1 MSAELVSCRRAR
13 LRLAFATVL
22 ALAAVLAPLQGR
34 ASAYGPEYDAAFR
47 AMMAEPTDLDIAFEF
62 AAVARRA
69 GDLEGAVGALERMLI
84 YNPDLPVVHYQLALL
99 YAGLG
104 SVEAAKRYCRSAL
117 NYGPPPQIR
126 ARIEAELAQLEEA
139 SRASTFS
146 GGVLLGFR
154 HQTNANAAPDDPAV
168 RVGGFPASLADG
180 FLERE
185 DSSILVSAG
194 LSHRWDLRRD
204 PAVFL
209 VSDLQVYG
217 ARQDALDSQDI
228 DLVAATVGPQ
238 FARPGGGMLR
248 PFLRGD
254 WIQLDGEALYRSVG
268 LGISWGG
275 PLSWLAGSRWSVEAA
290 GMHRDYR
297 KSARSP
303 AIDNRDGEN
312 YRVGGNLRASVDPA
326 LYVEGFGHLERQD
339 SDAGYES
346 WRAVRLGMR
355 AVRRLPA
362 PVGEGAWELS
372 LTGDAGIWGYESPDP
387 TVDPG
392 ESRSD
397 EEFGLTMGLTMPL
410 SGALSAVLEVRRQ
423 WRRSNLPNFEF
434 DNTSALAGVRAAF

>member
-1 MSAELVSCRRAR
+1 MSAEFASHRRAA
-13 LRLAFATVL
+13 LGL
-22 ALAAVLAPLQGR
+22 ALAAALALGAVLAPSQGR
-34 ASAYGPEYDAAFR
+34 ASPYGPEYDAAFR
-47 AMMAEPTDLDIAFEF
+47 AMMADPTDLDIAFEF

-84 YNPDLPVVHYQLALL
+84 YNPDLPVVHYQLARL

-104 SVEAAKRYCRSAL
+104 SVEAAKRYYRSAL
-117 NYGPPPQIR
+117 DYAPPPQIR
-126 ARIEAELAQLEEA
+126 ARIEAELERLEKA
-139 SRASTFS
+139 SRASSFS
-146 GGVLLGFR
+146 GSVLLGLR

-168 RVGGFPASLADG
+168 RVGGFPADLADE

-185 DSSILVSAG
+185 DSGILASAG
-194 LSHRWDLRRD
+194 LSHRWDLGRD

-209 VSDLQVYG
+209 VSDLRVYG
-217 ARQDALDSQDI
+217 ARQDELDSQDI

-248 PFLRGD
+248 PFVRGD
-254 WIQLDGEALYRSVG
+254 WVQLDGEALYRSIGV
-268 LGISWGG
+268 GISWGG
-275 PLSWLAGSRWSVEAA
+275 PLSRSPGARWFVEAA
-290 GMHRDYR
+290 AMHRDYR
-297 KSARSP
+297 RSARSP
-303 AIDNRDGEN
+303 AVENRDGEN
-312 YRVGGNLRASVDPA
+312 YRVNGNLRAPVDPA

-346 WRAVRLGMR
+346 WRAARLGIR

-372 LTGDAGIWGYESPDP
+372 LTGDAGVRGYDSPDP

-392 ESRSD
+392 KSRSD
-397 EEFGLTMGLTMPL
+397 EEFGLAMGLTVPL

>member
-1 MSAELVSCRRAR
+1 MS
-13 LRLAFATVL
+13 LAVATVL
-22 ALAAVLAPLQGR
+22 ALAAVLAPLQSR
-34 ASAYGPEYDAAFR
+34 ASPYGPEYDAAFR
-47 AMMAEPTDLDIAFEF
+47 AMMADPTDLEIAFEF

-69 GDLEGAVGALERMLI
+69 GDLEGAVGAFERMLI
-84 YNPDLPVVHYQLALL
+84 YNPDLPVVHYQLARL

-104 SVEAAKRYCRSAL
+104 SAEAAKRYYRSAL
-117 NYGPPPQIR
+117 DYAPPPQIR
-126 ARIEAELAQLEEA
+126 ARIEAELERLEEA
-139 SRASTFS
+139 SRASSFS
-146 GGVLLGFR
+146 GSVLLGFR

-168 RVGGFPASLADG
+168 RVGGFPASLADE

-217 ARQDALDSQDI
+217 ARQDELDSQDI

-238 FARPGGGMLR
+238 FARPGGGTLR

-254 WIQLDGEALYRSVG
+254 WVQLDGEALYRSVG
-268 LGISWGG
+268 AGVSWGS

-290 GMHRDYR
+290 AMRRNYR
-297 KSARSP
+297 ESASLR
-303 AIDNRDGEN
+303 AIENRDGEN
-312 YRVGGNLRASVDPA
+312 YRVSAYLRAPVDGA

-346 WRAVRLGMR
+346 WRSARLGIR

-362 PVGEGAWELS
+362 AVGEGAWELS
-372 LTGDAGIWGYESPDP
+372 LTGDAGLWGYESPDP

-397 EEFGLTMGLTMPL
+397 EELGLAMGLTVPL

-434 DNTSALAGVRAAF
+434 DNTSGLAGVRTAF

>member
-1 MSAELVSCRRAR
+1 MSAEFASRGRIGVS
-13 LRLAFATVL
+13 LIVATVL
-22 ALAAVLAPLQGR
+22 ALAAVLAPLQSR
-34 ASAYGPEYDAAFR
+34 ASPYGPEYDAAFR
-47 AMMAEPTDLDIAFEF
+47 AMMADPTDLEIAFGF

-84 YNPDLPVVHYQLALL
+84 YNPDLPVVHYQLARL

-104 SVEAAKRYCRSAL
+104 SVEAAKRYYRSAL
-117 NYGPPPQIR
+117 DYGPPPQIR
-126 ARIEAELAQLEEA
+126 ARIEAELERLEQA
-139 SRASTFS
+139 SRTTSLS
-146 GGVLLGFR
+146 GSVLLGFR

-168 RVGGFPASLADG
+168 RVGGFPASLADE

-185 DSSILVSAG
+185 DSSVLVSAG

-217 ARQDALDSQDI
+217 ARQDELDSQDI

-238 FARPGGGMLR
+238 FARSGGGMLR

-254 WIQLDGEALYRSVG
+254 WVQLDGEALYGSVG
-268 LGISWGG
+268 VGVSWGG
-275 PLSWLAGSRWSVEAA
+275 PLSGLAGSRWSVEAA
-290 GMHRDYR
+290 AMRRDYR

-303 AIDNRDGEN
+303 AIEDRDGEN
-312 YRVGGNLRASVDPA
+312 YRVSGSLRAPVDA
-326 LYVEGFGHLERQD
+326 AMYVEGFGHVERQD

-346 WRAVRLGMR
+346 WRAARLGMR

-372 LTGDAGIWGYESPDP
+372 LTGDAGVWNYESPDP

-397 EEFGLTMGLTMPL
+397 GEFGLAMGLAIPL
-410 SGALSAVLEVRRQ
+410 SGALSAVLELRQQ

-434 DNTSALAGVRAAF
+434 DNTSALTGVRAAF